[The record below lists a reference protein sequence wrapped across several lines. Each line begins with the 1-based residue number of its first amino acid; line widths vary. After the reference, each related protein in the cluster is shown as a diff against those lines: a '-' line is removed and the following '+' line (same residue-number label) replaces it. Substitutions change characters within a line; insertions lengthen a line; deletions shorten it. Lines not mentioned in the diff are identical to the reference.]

1 VRLLRVYAS
10 ARSFTGYLRLA
21 SEFRSFHPKQP
32 GQVLRL
38 KLVTACLQWY
48 NSIMSKPRGN
58 PNWCQPQPPSAY
70 AATASEFELQTK
82 KLALRP
88 DEYVDSEALKEW
100 ARRNKDH
107 KFVPSELLQ
116 AWGFNS

>member
-1 VRLLRVYAS
+1 LR
-10 ARSFTGYLRLA
+10 
-21 SEFRSFHPKQP
+21 
-32 GQVLRL
+32 
-38 KLVTACLQWY
+38 LVTARLQWY
-48 NSIMSKPRGN
+48 NSRMSKPRGN

-70 AATASEFELQTK
+70 AATASEFELQTR

-107 KFVPSELLQ
+107 KFVPSDLLQ
-116 AWGFNS
+116 AWGFNT